1 MPRTVVF
8 EKWRTPR
15 EIPSSSWWRMGPFLL
30 QQISAFLVIRCS
42 VANLRPLGSY
52 VHEIVNEL
60 SRWWQFKAV
69 LFSPRKLGNDPIWLI
84 FLGMG
89 WNHQLDCAI
98 NNWFMWVVT
107 VRKKLL
113 TLPSDVTTNPS
124 DSLRFFVSPNMGDQ
138 FWIMNHS
145 SFPNQYHSHI

>member
-30 QQISAFLVIRCS
+30 QQISAFLAIRCS

-60 SRWWQFKAV
+60 SRWWQLKDFS
-69 LFSPRKLGNDPIWLI
+69 FSPRKLGNDPIWLI

-98 NNWFMWVVT
+98 NNWFDEFMWVVT
-107 VRKKLL
+107 VRKK
-113 TLPSDVTTNPS
+113 TTDAAFRCNDQS
-124 DSLRFFVSPNMGDQ
+124 FRFAAVFCESKYGRPILN
-138 FWIMNHS
+138 NE
-145 SFPNQYHSHI
+145 SFKFSQSIS